1 MCAPMLALYVDALV
15 NRYFILSFSVPFWST
30 FSLKKPFFFPLQLSW
45 FGTLFILTVFLT
57 ILRAKVH
64 ASPRSLLNYFFF
76 SPLKWNWEL
85 QIYAWVWLQLIP
97 WTMLFLSA
105 NALCIYFSF
114 CASKCSHYAF
124 AGQVVPQISCPIALF
139 TYYNPI
145 LKRGVDNFMS
155 TVRDIGIRGN
165 LYVMF
170 FISF

>member
-15 NRYFILSFSVPFWST
+15 NRYFILSFLFPFD
-30 FSLKKPFFFPLQLSW
+30 LPFLLRNLFFPPPIELIW
-45 FGTLFILTVFLT
+45 HFI
-57 ILRAKVH
+57 H
-64 ASPRSLLNYFFF
+64 LNCFSNYFKSKSRCFTKKFVELFFF

-85 QIYAWVWLQLIP
+85 QIYACVRLQLIP

-114 CASKCSHYAF
+114 CVSKCSHYAF
-124 AGQVVPQISCPIALF
+124 VGQVVPQVSCPIALF

-155 TVRDIGIRGN
+155 TVRDVGIRGK